1 MHNKMQRMLFSSI
14 TSVSEIP
21 KQQLP
26 STKIVSKFYTPR
38 QQRASPESIYEIDNL
53 YDKRIKRRR
62 RIDPTRELNYTSEH
76 WENHKSPY
84 RRIKHTLTTFGASPF
99 QRLLFPDMFITS
111 LTALGLTYYNEVMA
125 INEASQLWMDS
136 SGLAAGTTAIGLLT
150 GFRLNASYNRYQ
162 DGRKQ
167 MSNINT
173 ASRNLASN
181 AFMWITS
188 RNERDRMIHLI
199 KAFSVGMTFHLN
211 KKGNHVSIR
220 RCDPNFDEQ
229 IYAEYLAEMTDVFQ
243 NDQDEDLI
251 RVCKWFREKQN
262 VPLGIATLLRGII
275 ARNDQQKDA
284 LNRELDLHVQKLLVS
299 LGGCERI
306 QKTPMKV
313 RVCIVLSCEFS
324 IHGIFVIW
332 LLISYLLLLIALAN
346 LCTNIRLCSSLFIVI
361 NCETLIFQTNMLHKV
376 SIFLFVCTDV

>member
-1 MHNKMQRMLFSSI
+1 
-14 TSVSEIP
+14 
-21 KQQLP
+21 
-26 STKIVSKFYTPR
+26 
-38 QQRASPESIYEIDNL
+38 
-53 YDKRIKRRR
+53 
-62 RIDPTRELNYTSEH
+62 
-76 WENHKSPY
+76 
-84 RRIKHTLTTFGASPF
+84 
-99 QRLLFPDMFITS
+99 MFITS